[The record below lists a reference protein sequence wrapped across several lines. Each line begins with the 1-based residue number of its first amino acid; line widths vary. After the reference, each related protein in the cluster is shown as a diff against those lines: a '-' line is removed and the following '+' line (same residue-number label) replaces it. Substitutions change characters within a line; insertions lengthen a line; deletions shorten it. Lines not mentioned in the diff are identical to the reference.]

1 MTNKELADLLLP
13 GVNSDIDYYE
23 KKYPLRDL
31 DKNAIVTR
39 FAPSPTGFVHMGSL
53 FASFTECKAAHDTNG
68 IFYLRIEDTDQ
79 KRKVENGVQGMLE
92 DLKNLFRKEWEEKES
107 ALIQK
112 QKDKI
117 TQLDKDFMSYEFKQK
132 ENKRKLDELIK
143 ILEVQL
149 KEKEGRYNEVNQDLD
164 LYRQGKIQEIDAGL
178 LEAQHKKTILLENEF
193 KEKKENKLKEFDD
206 IVNFLQTQEASMRNE
221 IEQLKLVLEDY
232 RTKRAAINE
241 EILRQKQI
249 EEQQDFYRI
258 QIDPNEINDIE
269 ILRDTA
275 RRLQRPEIIN
285 KIIWSGYYQKPLAEL
300 RKRLLPNGDIS
311 GVYKITRLKT
321 NEIYI
326 GQSTSIDKRWQ
337 EHVKSALGVGTLASS
352 QLHRVMAADGCE
364 NFTFEVLEE
373 TPKEKLRERESYY
386 IDFYDSKNY
395 GLNTIK
401 GDK

>member
-1 MTNKELADLLLP
+1 MIYILSVLLLL
-13 GVNSDIDYYE
+13 SLIILYIQIKE
-23 KKYPLRDL
+23 KKKL
-31 DKNAIVTR
+31 K
-39 FAPSPTGFVHMGSL
+39 
-53 FASFTECKAAHDTNG
+53 
-68 IFYLRIEDTDQ
+68 
-79 KRKVENGVQGMLE
+79 ENKIE
-92 DLKNLFRKEWEEKES
+92 DLKDYFRKEWEEEE
-107 ALIQK
+107 
-112 QKDKI
+112 
-117 TQLDKDFMSYEFKQK
+117 TQLNQKKTNKLSAIENECLTHEFVTK
-132 ENKRKLDELIK
+132 EKINKLDFEIK
-143 ILEVQL
+143 NLETQL
-149 KEKEGRYNEVNQDLD
+149 VEKEKRYNEVNQDLD
-164 LYRQGKIQEIDAGL
+164 LYRKSKIQEIDAGL
-178 LEAQHKKTILLENEF
+178 IELTHKKEILLENEF
-193 KEKKENKLKEFDD
+193 KEKREGELKKFDETIQFLTIQENQFKEEVEKIRTELDEFR
-206 IVNFLQTQEASMRNE
+206 LR
-221 IEQLKLVLEDY
+221 
-232 RTKRAAINE
+232 RAAINE

-326 GQSTSIDKRWQ
+326 GQTTSIDKRWQ

-395 GLNTIK
+395 GLNSVR

>member
-1 MTNKELADLLLP
+1 MIYILSILLLL
-13 GVNSDIDYYE
+13 SLIILFIQIKE
-23 KKYPLRDL
+23 KKQL
-31 DKNAIVTR
+31 K
-39 FAPSPTGFVHMGSL
+39 
-53 FASFTECKAAHDTNG
+53 
-68 IFYLRIEDTDQ
+68 
-79 KRKVENGVQGMLE
+79 ENKIE
-92 DLKNLFRKEWEEKES
+92 DLKDYFRKEWEEEETQLNQKKTNKLS
-107 ALIQK
+107 AIENECLTHEFVT
-112 QKDKI
+112 KDKI
-117 TQLDKDFMSYEFKQK
+117 NKLDFQIKNLETQLVE
-132 ENKRKLDELIK
+132 
-143 ILEVQL
+143 
-149 KEKEGRYNEVNQDLD
+149 KEKRYNEVNQDLD
-164 LYRQGKIQEIDAGL
+164 LYRKGKIEEIDAGL
-178 LEAQHKKTILLENEF
+178 IELTHKKEILLENEF
-193 KEKKENKLKEFDD
+193 KEKREGELKKFDEIVQFLTEQKTQINEEVETLKKELDEFR
-206 IVNFLQTQEASMRNE
+206 LR
-221 IEQLKLVLEDY
+221 
-232 RTKRAAINE
+232 RAAINE
-241 EILRQKQI
+241 EILRQKHI

-326 GQSTSIDKRWQ
+326 GQTTSIDKRWQ

-395 GLNTIK
+395 GLNSVR

>member
-1 MTNKELADLLLP
+1 MIYILSILLLL
-13 GVNSDIDYYE
+13 SLIILFIQIKE
-23 KKYPLRDL
+23 KKKL
-31 DKNAIVTR
+31 K
-39 FAPSPTGFVHMGSL
+39 
-53 FASFTECKAAHDTNG
+53 
-68 IFYLRIEDTDQ
+68 
-79 KRKVENGVQGMLE
+79 ENKIE
-92 DLKNLFRKEWEEKES
+92 DLKDYFRKEWEEEE
-107 ALIQK
+107 
-112 QKDKI
+112 
-117 TQLDKDFMSYEFKQK
+117 TQLNQKKTNKLSAIENECLTHEFVTK
-132 ENKRKLDELIK
+132 EKINKLDFQIKNLETQLI
-143 ILEVQL
+143 E
-149 KEKEGRYNEVNQDLD
+149 KEKRYNEVNQDLD
-164 LYRQGKIQEIDAGL
+164 LYRKGKIEEIDAGL
-178 LEAQHKKTILLENEF
+178 IELTHKKEILLENEF
-193 KEKKENKLKEFDD
+193 KEKREGELKKFDEIVQFLTEQKTQINEEVETLKKELDEFR
-206 IVNFLQTQEASMRNE
+206 LR
-221 IEQLKLVLEDY
+221 
-232 RTKRAAINE
+232 RAAINE

-311 GVYKITRLKT
+311 GIYKITRLKT

-326 GQSTSIDKRWQ
+326 GQTTSIDKRWQ

-352 QLHRVMAADGCE
+352 QLHRVMALDGCE

-395 GLNTIK
+395 GLNTVR

>member
-1 MTNKELADLLLP
+1 MIYILSILLLL
-13 GVNSDIDYYE
+13 SLIILFIQIKE
-23 KKYPLRDL
+23 KKQL
-31 DKNAIVTR
+31 K
-39 FAPSPTGFVHMGSL
+39 
-53 FASFTECKAAHDTNG
+53 
-68 IFYLRIEDTDQ
+68 
-79 KRKVENGVQGMLE
+79 ENKIE
-92 DLKNLFRKEWEEKES
+92 DLKDYFRKEWEEEETQLNQKKINKLS
-107 ALIQK
+107 AIENECLTHEFIT
-112 QKDKI
+112 KDKI
-117 TQLDKDFMSYEFKQK
+117 NKLDFQIKNLETQLVE
-132 ENKRKLDELIK
+132 
-143 ILEVQL
+143 
-149 KEKEGRYNEVNQDLD
+149 KEKRYNEVNQDLD
-164 LYRQGKIQEIDAGL
+164 LYRKGKIEEIDAGL
-178 LEAQHKKTILLENEF
+178 IELTHKKEILLENEF
-193 KEKKENKLKEFDD
+193 KEKREGELKKFDEIVQFLTEQKTQINEEVETLKKELDEFR
-206 IVNFLQTQEASMRNE
+206 LR
-221 IEQLKLVLEDY
+221 
-232 RTKRAAINE
+232 RAAINE

-311 GVYKITRLKT
+311 GIYKITRLKT

-326 GQSTSIDKRWQ
+326 GQTTSIDKRWQ

-395 GLNTIK
+395 GLNTVR

>member
-1 MTNKELADLLLP
+1 MYLYIIIFLLL
-13 GVNSDIDYYE
+13 VFIIYLFIKE
-23 KKYPLRDL
+23 KKLKEENSSLRL
-31 DKNAIVTR
+31 NR
-39 FAPSPTGFVHMGSL
+39 
-53 FASFTECKAAHDTNG
+53 
-68 IFYLRIEDTDQ
+68 
-79 KRKVENGVQGMLE
+79 LE

>member
-1 MTNKELADLLLP
+1 MYLYIIIFLLL
-13 GVNSDIDYYE
+13 VFIIYLFTKE
-23 KKYPLRDL
+23 KKLKEENSSLRL
-31 DKNAIVTR
+31 NR
-39 FAPSPTGFVHMGSL
+39 
-53 FASFTECKAAHDTNG
+53 
-68 IFYLRIEDTDQ
+68 
-79 KRKVENGVQGMLE
+79 LE
-92 DLKNLFRKEWEEKES
+92 DLKDLFRKEWEEKES

-206 IVNFLQTQEASMRNE
+206 VVNFLQTQEASMKNE

-241 EILRQKQI
+241 EILRQKQL

-258 QIDPNEINDIE
+258 QLDPNEIGDIE
-269 ILRDTA
+269 ILRNTA
-275 RRLQRPEIIN
+275 ARLQRPEIIN

-311 GVYKITRLKT
+311 GIYKITRLKT
-321 NEIYI
+321 KEIYI
-326 GQSTSIDKRWQ
+326 GQSTSLDKRWQ
-337 EHVKSALGVGTLASS
+337 EHTKSALGVGTLASS
-352 QLHRVMAADGCE
+352 QLHRVMALDGPE

-373 TPKEKLRERESYY
+373 TPKDKLRERESYY

>member
-1 MTNKELADLLLP
+1 MYLYIIIFLLL
-13 GVNSDIDYYE
+13 VFIIYLFTKE
-23 KKYPLRDL
+23 KKLKEENSSLRL
-31 DKNAIVTR
+31 NR
-39 FAPSPTGFVHMGSL
+39 
-53 FASFTECKAAHDTNG
+53 
-68 IFYLRIEDTDQ
+68 
-79 KRKVENGVQGMLE
+79 LE
-92 DLKNLFRKEWEEKES
+92 DLKDLFRKEWEEKES

-206 IVNFLQTQEASMRNE
+206 IVNFLQTQEASMRSE

-241 EILRQKQI
+241 EILRQKRI

>member
-1 MTNKELADLLLP
+1 MYLYIIIFLLL
-13 GVNSDIDYYE
+13 VFIIYLFTKE
-23 KKYPLRDL
+23 KKLKEENSSLRL
-31 DKNAIVTR
+31 NR
-39 FAPSPTGFVHMGSL
+39 
-53 FASFTECKAAHDTNG
+53 
-68 IFYLRIEDTDQ
+68 
-79 KRKVENGVQGMLE
+79 LE
-92 DLKNLFRKEWEEKES
+92 DLKDLFRKEWEEKES

-178 LEAQHKKTILLENEF
+178 LEAQHKKAILLENEF
-193 KEKKENKLKEFDD
+193 KEKKENKIKEFDD
-206 IVNFLQTQEASMRNE
+206 VVNFLQTQEASMKNE

-241 EILRQKQI
+241 EILRQKQL

-258 QIDPNEINDIE
+258 QLDPNEIGDIE
-269 ILRDTA
+269 ILRNTA
-275 RRLQRPEIIN
+275 ARLQRPEIIN

-311 GVYKITRLKT
+311 GIYKITRLKT
-321 NEIYI
+321 KEIYI
-326 GQSTSIDKRWQ
+326 GQSTSLDKRWQ
-337 EHVKSALGVGTLASS
+337 EHTKSALGVGTLASS
-352 QLHRVMAADGCE
+352 QLHRVMALDGPE

-373 TPKEKLRERESYY
+373 TPKDKLRERESYY

>member
-1 MTNKELADLLLP
+1 MYLYIIIFLLL
-13 GVNSDIDYYE
+13 VFIIYLFIKE
-23 KKYPLRDL
+23 KKLKEENSSLRL
-31 DKNAIVTR
+31 NR
-39 FAPSPTGFVHMGSL
+39 
-53 FASFTECKAAHDTNG
+53 
-68 IFYLRIEDTDQ
+68 
-79 KRKVENGVQGMLE
+79 LE
-92 DLKNLFRKEWEEKES
+92 DLKDLFRKEWEEKES

-206 IVNFLQTQEASMRNE
+206 VVNFLQTQEASMKNE

-241 EILRQKQI
+241 EILRQKQL

-258 QIDPNEINDIE
+258 QLDPNEIGDIE
-269 ILRDTA
+269 ILRNTA
-275 RRLQRPEIIN
+275 ARLQRPEIIN

-311 GVYKITRLKT
+311 GIYKITRLKT
-321 NEIYI
+321 KEIYI
-326 GQSTSIDKRWQ
+326 GQSTSLDKRWQ
-337 EHVKSALGVGTLASS
+337 EHTKSALGVGTLASS
-352 QLHRVMAADGCE
+352 QLHRVMALDGPE

-373 TPKEKLRERESYY
+373 TPKDKLRERESYY

>member
-1 MTNKELADLLLP
+1 MEDYIMEYIVYVLLLLSLIILFI
-13 GVNSDIDYYE
+13 VLKDKKKLTEENLNLKE
-23 KKYPLRDL
+23 K
-31 DKNAIVTR
+31 
-39 FAPSPTGFVHMGSL
+39 SL
-53 FASFTECKAAHDTNG
+53 EEIKT
-68 IFYLRIEDTDQ
+68 Y
-79 KRKVENGVQGMLE
+79 
-92 DLKNLFRKEWEEKES
+92 FRKEWEEEENQ
-107 ALIQK
+107 LIQK
-112 QKDKI
+112 KKDKLNAI
-117 TQLDKDFMSYEFKQK
+117 EKECLTHEFVVKEQINKLDSQIKNLETQLVE
-132 ENKRKLDELIK
+132 
-143 ILEVQL
+143 
-149 KEKEGRYNEVNQDLD
+149 KEKRYNEVNQDLD
-164 LYRQGKIQEIDAGL
+164 LYRKGKIEEIDAGL
-178 LEAQHKKTILLENEF
+178 IELTHKKEILLENEF
-193 KEKKENKLKEFDD
+193 KEKKENELKKFDEV
-206 IVNFLQTQEASMRNE
+206 VNFLQIQKEQINNE
-221 IEQLKLVLEDY
+221 VNELKSELEEF
-232 RTKRAAINE
+232 RLRRAAINE

-258 QIDPNEINDIE
+258 QLDPNEIGDIE

-326 GQSTSIDKRWQ
+326 GQTTSIDKRWQ

-364 NFTFEVLEE
+364 NFTFEILEE
-373 TPKEKLRERESYY
+373 TPKDKLRERESYY

-395 GLNTIK
+395 GLNSVR